1 MNEIANPMLMFIAI
15 ILTVIA
21 SFTSFDLLVLL
32 KTSERNKRFL
42 FLGSIFS
49 MGIGIW
55 VTNFFGVL
63 ARDLNSLRFYNLLIF
78 AGSALI
84 GVLLTGVAF
93 YWIRKRI
100 IRLVDVL
107 ITSIIMTVT
116 TLFLFVSSMYGMNI
130 DFHADISVFILSSI
144 MIFIAFFISLWMLFL
159 ANKRKD
165 SHLWLKPLGACIVT
179 AAIIETHFLL
189 MRSTISLETEVNM
202 TGMTQGNI
210 LMYMMLFA
218 SILILGSLVVSTTII
233 SKRLSTRDMYLKD
246 FEYALD
252 ASSIV
257 AITDPKGIITYVND
271 KFVEISKYR
280 RDELIGANHS
290 ILNSGQHPK
299 EFFKDMWKTIGNG
312 KVWHGEIRNRA
323 KDGTLYWVDTTIVPF
338 INENNKP
345 YQYLAIRNDITER
358 KKAEDML
365 RRQDKLAAI
374 GQMAAGIAHE
384 IRNPLTSMKGY
395 TEFLQL
401 DEQDDER
408 KEYLA
413 IILDEVDRV
422 NEIVEDF
429 LVLAKPKVVQ
439 LKRQNIVAIIQHVL
453 ALMEF
458 DARKKG
464 IRFILDYN
472 YENIVVDCDENRLKQ
487 VFLNF
492 IKNGIEAMPNGG
504 DLRVKLGVD
513 AGLVHI
519 AIQDTGVG
527 IPKDKLKKIGEPFF
541 TTKKNGNGLGLMV
554 SFKIIEGH
562 NGRILVDSELNV
574 GTTFTVILP
583 IREIA

>member
-1 MNEIANPMLMFIAI
+1 MNEIINPMLMFIAI

-21 SFTSFDLLVLL
+21 SFTSFDLLVLM
-32 KTSERNKRFL
+32 KSTDRNKRFL

-63 ARDLNSLRFYNLLIF
+63 ARDMNAISSYHIF
-78 AGSALI
+78 IVAAAAVV
-84 GVLLTGVAF
+84 GVLLTGVA
-93 YWIRKRI
+93 YCWLCKRDIRN
-100 IRLVDVL
+100 VDVL
-107 ITSIIMTVT
+107 IASFIMTVT
-116 TLFLFVSSMYGMNI
+116 ALLIFAGSMYGMNVDFQI
-130 DFHADISVFILSSI
+130 DVFVCILSGL
-144 MIFIAFFISLWMLFL
+144 MIFFAFFASLWMLFR
-159 ANKRKD
+159 ANKRQD
-165 SHLWLKPLGACIVT
+165 SHLWLKPLGACLVT
-179 AAIIETHFLL
+179 ASIIESHFLL
-189 MRSTISLETEVNM
+189 MRATIFPAMQETSTLS
-202 TGMTQGNI
+202 GNI

-233 SKRLSTRDMYLKD
+233 SKRLTVSDTYLRD
-246 FEYALD
+246 FQYALD

-257 AITDPKGIITYVND
+257 AITDPKGTITFVND
-271 KFVEISKYR
+271 KFVEISKYSR
-280 RDELIGANHS
+280 PELLGQNHS
-290 ILNSGQHPK
+290 ILNSGEHPK
-299 EFFKDMWKTIGNG
+299 EFFKDMWRTIGNG

-323 KDGTLYWVDTTIVPF
+323 KDGTLYWVDTTIIPF
-338 INENNKP
+338 LNENNKP

-358 KKAEDML
+358 KRTEEML

-384 IRNPLTSMKGY
+384 IRNPLTSVKGY

-401 DEQDDER
+401 DEHDDER
-408 KEYLA
+408 NEYLS

-439 LKRQNIVAIIQHVL
+439 LKRHNVVAIVQHVL
-453 ALMEF
+453 ALMQF

-464 IRFILDYN
+464 IRFMLDFN
-472 YENIVVDCDENRLKQ
+472 FENILVDCDESRLKQ

-492 IKNGIEAMPNGG
+492 LKNGMEAMPGG
-504 DLRVKLGVD
+504 GEIRVNLHAHSGH
-513 AGLVHI
+513 VHI
-519 AIQDTGVG
+519 SIQDTGLG

-562 NGRILVDSELNV
+562 NGKIVVDSEMNI

-583 IREIA
+583 VQEIA